1 MRIQLDPEK
10 KISLYNRDCD
20 EMRSVLDKAMQNV
33 MKVMLRKGLDSS
45 AITLKINIDLNRD
58 IVNDDN
64 ADLGTRPAIHPEM
77 DYKITFVMQ
86 EKGSVDGDIIPK
98 GSDELLVDDN
108 GDVFLTSKEEASG
121 QLSMFNS
128 YDEYLDKHLEGV
140 RK

>member
-58 IVNDDN
+58 MVNDDN
-64 ADLGTRPAIHPEM
+64 ADLGERPAIHPEM

-128 YDEYLDKHLEGV
+128 YDEYLEDM

>member
-128 YDEYLDKHLEGV
+128 YDEYLEDM